1 MFAEMLLFSR
11 PKTSFTH
18 FVAYAK
24 QLELIENMHKKFV
37 IFMSLFFSLQYMLVL
52 LLLLFAQEFAVKHNE
67 KKWNFIPL
75 QFARVHSLL
84 FRYLFLVLVG
94 SVSRG

>member
-52 LLLLFAQEFAVKHNE
+52 LLLLFAQEFAVRHNE
-67 KKWNFIPL
+67 KKVEF
-75 QFARVHSLL
+75 HSTAVRSCT
-84 FRYLFLVLVG
+84 F
-94 SVSRG
+94 SII

>member
-67 KKWNFIPL
+67 KKVEF
-75 QFARVHSLL
+75 HSTAVRSCT
-84 FRYLFLVLVG
+84 F
-94 SVSRG
+94 SII

>member
-18 FVAYAK
+18 FVAYAI
-24 QLELIENMHKKFV
+24 QLKLIENMHKKFV

-67 KKWNFIPL
+67 KKVEFHSTAVRSCTFFII
-75 QFARVHSLL
+75 
-84 FRYLFLVLVG
+84 
-94 SVSRG
+94 

>member
-18 FVAYAK
+18 FVAYAI
-24 QLELIENMHKKFV
+24 QLKLIENMHKKFV

-52 LLLLFAQEFAVKHNE
+52 LLLLFAQEFAVRHNE
-67 KKWNFIPL
+67 KKVEF
-75 QFARVHSLL
+75 HSTAVRSCT
-84 FRYLFLVLVG
+84 F
-94 SVSRG
+94 SII